1 MNNNPYKTPVD
12 HNQKN
17 KQFSPKVRYCL
28 TSLVLTKKKHFT
40 SKLTTVHPPK
50 TSSMVSKW

>member
-17 KQFSPKVRYCL
+17 KQFSPKVNDVVLHLLSSQRKSIL
-28 TSLVLTKKKHFT
+28 LVNSPQFT
-40 SKLTTVHPPK
+40 LPK
-50 TSSMVSKW
+50 QAAW